1 MALTVIKPSGIDTAG
16 NYTVNDITV
25 SANASIAN
33 LTVTTT
39 SNLGSVANVHIYG
52 GAGTITISDSNT
64 FDTLTNNVAPSG
76 FKFTA
81 GTTQTVTNFTANGGG
96 TGVDLFT
103 LTSTTPGTQYS
114 ISKSSGTVSVQYL
127 SIRDC
132 DATGGADWYAGALST
147 DVGNNTGWIFTAP
160 PAPSTSGGKFFLFF

>member
-1 MALTVIKPSGIDTAG
+1 MTGTSTIFTGVAGFTISSGITIYLTAA
-16 NYTVNDITV
+16 VNKNFVGGGGTYPRLM
-25 SANASIAN
+25 N
-33 LTVTTT
+33 
-39 SNLGSVANVHIYG
+39 G
-52 GAGTITISDSNT
+52 GAGTITISGSNT

-103 LTSTTPGTQYS
+103 LTSTTPGAQYS
-114 ISKSSGTVSVQYL
+114 ISKASGTVSVQYL